1 MKFFVRYFV
10 SYFFLAVGISA
21 CSKGA
26 DSYTMKVSVSKL
38 AGQSNSGPAKLTFRP
53 DPDVTNSSLNGGILV
68 G

>member
-1 MKFFVRYFV
+1 MKIFVRYFV

-38 AGQSNSGPAKLTFRP
+38 AGQSTRGPAKLIFRP
-53 DPDVTNSSLNGGILV
+53 DPDTTNSSLNGGISV

>member
-1 MKFFVRYFV
+1 MNFFARYFLP
-10 SYFFLAVGISA
+10 YFLLAVSISA

-38 AGQSNSGPAKLTFRP
+38 AGQSNSGPAKLIFRP
-53 DPDVTNSSLNGGILV
+53 DPDATNSSLNGGISV